1 MPFNI
6 VQKRSFKNVV
16 KALFIDPNKTW
27 KKKFAGSGAVQ
38 IARSIRRANSIH
50 APSPTTNFLAS
61 ECEDGDE
68 NQVGMALGPTEEQVG
83 ILFIVDCVRI
93 TLWSETRQVLLAAE
107 S

>member
-16 KALFIDPNKTW
+16 KALFIDPW

-83 ILFIVDCVRI
+83 ILCLMTYCV
-93 TLWSETRQVLLAAE
+93 LKVFYL
-107 S
+107 

>member
-6 VQKRSFKNVV
+6 FQKRSFKNVV
-16 KALFIDPNKTW
+16 KALFID
-27 KKKFAGSGAVQ
+27 FSGSGAVQ

-83 ILFIVDCVRI
+83 ILCLMTYCV
-93 TLWSETRQVLLAAE
+93 LKVFYL
-107 S
+107 